1 MLSLSNAVGPEA
13 APRPSAIAASPPRV
27 ARARAAWA
35 ATRPATTAAVAL
47 AVWLT
52 IAGNLTLWRELAR
65 IDANARGLLT
75 GVAVALVLAALT
87 TALLSLTAWS
97 RWTKPVWIAVVLATA
112 VSQHYMLS
120 YGIVIDTTMLA
131 NVTATNRGEAADLL
145 TWALLG
151 NVLLVAGP
159 PLLWLV
165 PLRIVPARRA
175 AARALLLFVAAL
187 AVAAGGIAASYSV
200 LAPLVRNHMQLRFLP
215 NPLTPLVSAVRLG
228 VKPLMRRPGALV
240 PVSAGAT
247 LGPTYAEG
255 AKPPLLVLVVGE
267 TARAD
272 HFGLNGYGR
281 DTTPELRAQGVLSFR
296 DVRSCGTNTLASV
309 PCMFS
314 SLGKDR
320 FGSRS
325 AEHENLLDVLQAAGL
340 AVLWVDNQAGCKGV
354 CDRVASATTADLSGT
369 RAGSRLCSDGE
380 CLDEALLEGLDARVD
395 ALPAQRRGRGVVV
408 VMHQMGS
415 HGPAY
420 ARRSPASA
428 KRFQPECLTTTLA
441 DCDRAGLVNAYD
453 NSIAYTDHVLAR
465 TIGWLR
471 SRSGEFA
478 TAMLYVSDHGESL
491 GEFGVY
497 LHGLP
502 YAIAPESQKRVPMIA
517 WLGDDIVRRDRLDRA
532 CLGGRLDQQ
541 LSHDHLYHSVLGLL
555 DIGSPSLIPS
565 LDVWSACRR
574 HDAP

>member
-1 MLSLSNAVGPEA
+1 MVPTSNA
-13 APRPSAIAASPPRV
+13 RSL
-27 ARARAAWA
+27 
-35 ATRPATTAAVAL
+35 AAVARDAGSRPRAATTVVVVL

-52 IAGNLTLWRELAR
+52 LAGNMALWRELAG
-65 IDANARGLLT
+65 IDASVRGLLT
-75 GVAVALVLAALT
+75 GLVVGLVLAALT
-87 TALLSLTAWS
+87 AGMLSLTAWS
-97 RWTKPVWIAVVLATA
+97 RWMKPAWIAVVLAAA
-112 VSQHYMLS
+112 VAQHYMLS

-131 NVTATNRGEAADLL
+131 NVTATNRGEARDLL

-159 PLLWLV
+159 PLLWVV
-165 PLRIVPARRA
+165 PLKIVPVRRA
-175 AARALLLFVAAL
+175 AGRVLLVFASSLAL
-187 AVAAGGIAASYSV
+187 AAGGIAASYSV
-200 LAPLVRNHMQLRFLP
+200 LAPLVRNHMRLRFLP
-215 NPLTPLVSAVRLG
+215 NPLTPLVSAARVGLRPLARPPGPLVRI
-228 VKPLMRRPGALV
+228 
-240 PVSAGAT
+240 SAGAA
-247 LGPTYAEG
+247 LGPTHVAG

-281 DTTPELRAQGVLSFR
+281 DTTPELKAEKVLSFR

-314 SLGKDR
+314 SLGKDG
-320 FGSRS
+320 FESRG

-354 CDRVASATTADLSGT
+354 CNRVPSVSTADLAGT
-369 RAGSRLCSDGE
+369 PAGARLCSDGE
-380 CLDEALLEGLDARVD
+380 CLDEALLEGLEARLA
-395 ALPAQRRGRGVVV
+395 ALPLQRRRRGIVV

-428 KRFQPECLTTTLA
+428 KRFGPECRNSTLA
-441 DCDRAGLVNAYD
+441 DCERAELVNAYD

-465 TIGWLR
+465 TIAWLR
-471 SRSGEFA
+471 SRSAEYA
-478 TAMLYVSDHGESL
+478 PALLYVSDHGESL
-491 GEFGVY
+491 GEYGVF

-502 YAIAPESQKRVPMIA
+502 YSIAPESQKRVPMIA
-517 WLGDDIVRRDRLDRA
+517 WLGDDFVRRGRLDRA
-532 CLGGRLDQQ
+532 CLGSPLDRP

-555 DIGSPSLIPS
+555 DVASPTYAPV
-565 LDVWSACRR
+565 LDVWSACRQR
-574 HDAP
+574 EEP